1 MTDAGTGLG
10 RTAPAQGGK
19 ASVLRMLPGG
29 ATAAQG
35 VRLFLVG
42 GDALARAGIRSLLD
56 GQGGIS
62 VIGEDEPGPRALAAL
77 RAQAP
82 DVLVVHGLREAHEA
96 DALLREV
103 DPGIR
108 VLTVGG
114 AEPRGGTTAVL
125 HGHLPH
131 STTSQQLAAAVSLA
145 AAGYSLTR
153 GPLPPTAPEPARAPA
168 TAARPEKAAPRP
180 RAAATVSDVPPEQLT
195 GRECQILDLVAR
207 GLSNTEI
214 AQSLT
219 LSEHTVKT
227 HVQNLLNK
235 LRLRNR
241 VHVAIYAFE
250 TGLR

>member
-10 RTAPAQGGK
+10 RTAPAHGGK
-19 ASVLRMLPGG
+19 GSVLRMLPGG
-29 ATAAQG
+29 ATAAPG

-96 DALLREV
+96 DALLREI

-114 AEPRGGTTAVL
+114 AEPQARTAAVL

-153 GPLPPTAPEPARAPA
+153 GPLPPTVPAPA
-168 TAARPEKAAPRP
+168 TAVSAATPEKAAPRP
-180 RAAATVSDVPPEQLT
+180 RATATVSDVPPEQLT

>member
-1 MTDAGTGLG
+1 
-10 RTAPAQGGK
+10 
-19 ASVLRMLPGG
+19 MLPGG
-29 ATAAQG
+29 ATAAPG

-114 AEPRGGTTAVL
+114 AEPKGRTTAVL

-153 GPLPPTAPEPARAPA
+153 GPLPPTTTEPAPA
-168 TAARPEKAAPRP
+168 ATPEKAAPRP

>member
-1 MTDAGTGLG
+1 MTTDVGTGFG
-10 RTAPAQGGK
+10 RTAPAHGG

-29 ATAAQG
+29 AFEAGG

-42 GDALARAGIRSLLD
+42 ADPLARAGIRSLLD

-77 RAQAP
+77 RTHAP
-82 DVLVVHGLREAHEA
+82 DVLLVHGLREEDEA
-96 DALLREV
+96 DALLGHI

-114 AEPRGGTTAVL
+114 AEPGARPAAVL
-125 HGHLPH
+125 HGHLPVT
-131 STTSQQLAAAVSLA
+131 TTSQQLAAAVSLA

-153 GPLPPTAPEPARAPA
+153 GPLPAPAEAPARPRTAP
-168 TAARPEKAAPRP
+168 
-180 RAAATVSDVPPEQLT
+180 TVSDVPPEQLT
-195 GRECQILDLVAR
+195 GRECEILDLVAR